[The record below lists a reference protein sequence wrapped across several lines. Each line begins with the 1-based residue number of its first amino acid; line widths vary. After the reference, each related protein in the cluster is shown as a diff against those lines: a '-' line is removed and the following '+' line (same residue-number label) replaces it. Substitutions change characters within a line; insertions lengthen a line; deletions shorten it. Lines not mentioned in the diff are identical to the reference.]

1 MKISPKYKAML
12 ASYARSFG
20 AAVIA
25 VNATGNNDVKSVL
38 IAALSATLPVAIR
51 AINPKDPAFGIAA
64 KVATDALAKLA
75 EANAKPAKKKAKA
88 EKKTK

>member
-1 MKISPKYKAML
+1 MKLNKKYKAML

-25 VNATGNNDVKSVL
+25 VNATGNNDVKSVI

-51 AINPKDPAFGIAA
+51 AINPKDPAFGVAA
-64 KVATDALAKLA
+64 KVAAGFLADL
-75 EANAKPAKKKAKA
+75 EAKTAKPAKKAAK
-88 EKKTK
+88 KK